1 MDVLAVPGSGC
12 AVECQFSISGR
23 MTIWQRNRLSPKII
37 SDSMVY
43 KGALVN
49 IHCPLH
55 GELDNVDDIDI
66 LPVDEHVGTVLDE
79 WTQNW
84 WLKNLG
90 KKSILGVDILGM
102 YGLDESED
110 HDEDIY
116 G

>member
-1 MDVLAVPGSGC
+1 MDVLAVPASGC

-23 MTIWQRNRLSPKII
+23 MTIWQRNRLSPEII
-37 SDSMVY
+37 SDFMVY
-43 KGALVN
+43 KGALAN
-49 IHCPLH
+49 THCPLH

-66 LPVDEHVGTVLDE
+66 LPVDEYVGTVLDE
-79 WTQNW
+79 WIQNR

-110 HDEDIY
+110 DDEDIY